1 MKSRRQKILSVLA
14 ICFLCASFFILSV
27 SAADVYRTRVIWQ
40 REWPDNPL
48 SFRVS
53 SQALDRDDVF
63 YFTDNTDFDLLPG
76 PTSTNMAYDGAGNYY
91 ATFSFRAPERSS
103 GFFVSTYYVNN
114 VLGQE
119 FFDQT
124 GNFPSSS
131 DGFYLDPGVLDL
143 FLENQDL
150 FQYQIDIS
158 HIRFSLRYF
167 DADNVAVGKTYAATD
182 LVPVDLSISGSL
194 SASDQV
200 NFDTLIFRSRAGIP
214 TPELALCIDFVGTVS
229 TLSQDVT
236 LGIYYP
242 EFFFSSSVGG
252 IGPQVPQYTP
262 PDFRPEDDL
271 HELESGVIESITP
284 NLDLL
289 DDLNND
295 FGSNLQSFSLV
306 FARISQMLTRLTG
319 GIPFMDVLFQFS
331 LILGFWAFAV
341 GATGSIIGAASHR
354 ESDAERA
361 RRSVEFSEERRYQEW
376 LFNHRN

>member
-27 SAADVYRTRVIWQ
+27 SAADVYRQRVSWD
-40 REWPDNPL
+40 REWPENP
-48 SFRVS
+48 SNFRVS

-76 PTSTNMAYDGAGNYY
+76 PTSTNYAFDVAGNSYL
-91 ATFSFRAPERSS
+91 TFSFRAPERSS

-119 FFDQT
+119 YFDQT
-124 GNFPSSS
+124 GNFPSSA
-131 DGFYLDPGVLDL
+131 DGFYLDPGILDL

-150 FQYQIDIS
+150 FQYQVDIS

-167 DADNVAVGKTYAATD
+167 DADNVVIGKTYAATD

-200 NFDTLIFRSRAGIP
+200 DFDTLIFRARSGIP

-229 TLSQDVT
+229 SLSQDVT
-236 LGIYYP
+236 LGMYYP

-252 IGPQVPQYTP
+252 IGPEVPQYTP

-271 HELESGVIESITP
+271 HELESDIIGSITP
-284 NLDLL
+284 NLDVL
-289 DDLNND
+289 DELNND

-341 GATGSIIGAASHR
+341 GATGSIIGAAGRR

-361 RRSVEFSEERRYQEW
+361 RKSVEFSEERRYQEW